1 MANERDFLDE
11 IIEIQKDWKA
21 VSNPLGNLAT
31 ALTTEAEP
39 EKPWDPSQF
48 KFTARGN
55 ASSCS
60 RCSSEDPKVCSACL
74 DVCPVGAITIK
85 DGTIKVA
92 SNCRKCGLCVS
103 VSVPSSVSD

>member
-1 MANERDFLDE
+1 MADERDFLDE

-39 EKPWDPSQF
+39 EKPWDPSQY

-55 ASSCS
+55 SSSCI
-60 RCSSEDPKVCSACL
+60 RCSTQNDAICSACL
-74 DVCPVGAITIK
+74 DACPVGAIAMKGNSIK
-85 DGTIKVA
+85 HKILWNYCVA
-92 SNCRKCGLCVS
+92 KTHTCKSRILRE
-103 VSVPSSVSD
+103 